1 MKPTKE
7 INELDNVKMSLNYDI
22 STYEFLD
29 LDLKIATRRLSP
41 KDQEIL
47 ILYLMGYTQKDI
59 AELKNVERST
69 ISRKLKRITDRLSIF
84 MR

>member
-1 MKPTKE
+1 MKTIVKV
-7 INELDNVKMSLNYDI
+7 NESDIVNMSLNYDI

-29 LDLKIATRRLSP
+29 LDLKMATQRLSL

-47 ILYLMGYTQKDI
+47 ILYLMGYTHQDI
-59 AELKNVERST
+59 AELKNVDRST
-69 ISRKLKRITDRLSIF
+69 ISRRLKKITSILSTL